1 MKVLHLATIDVG
13 GAFKATVRIHESM
26 QKCGVDSQ
34 ILLRTKIY
42 EDSWAVEI
50 FDHAAQKFA
59 SKAKNAINLVLS
71 KKDVFSDY
79 LGTDVSTHPLVKEA
93 DVLVL
98 HWVNSFLSYRSVE
111 KLLATG
117 KTVIWVM
124 HDMWPFTGGCH
135 YDWYCGGYAHSCG
148 QCPRL
153 NSKKE
158 MDLSRRNFMRKAQA
172 VKSGKVIF
180 VGPSEWS
187 VACAGKSKITEG
199 QRIVKILNPINR
211 DVFYRR
217 DHIQSLKEKYQ
228 IPTDRKIILFGASGA
243 DHNPIKGMQYLDEA
257 LFGLSADEYALVVFG
272 NQEEVHIA
280 NKKLKV
286 RCLGAIKREDELA
299 EIYSCADVFAAPSLQ
314 EAFGYTVSEALSC
327 GVPVAAFDVGGIKD
341 QVRHQEN
348 GYLAPVRD
356 AQELLRGIRWCTDE
370 KHQFRIRQATQPEN
384 DYMTIGREYMALCGK
399 CREES

>member
-13 GAFKATVRIHESM
+13 GAYKAAVRIHESM

-34 ILLRTKIY
+34 ILLRTKMH
-42 EDSWAVEI
+42 EDSLAVEI

-79 LGTDVSTHPLVKEA
+79 LGTDVSTHPLVREA
-93 DVLVL
+93 DVLIL

-111 KLLATG
+111 KLLMTG

-135 YDWYCGGYAHSCG
+135 YDWYCGGYAHGCG
-148 QCPRL
+148 KCPRL

-158 MDLSRRNFMRKAQA
+158 LDLSRRNFMRKTQA

-187 VACAGKSKITEG
+187 VSCAGQSKITEG
-199 QRIVKILNPINR
+199 QRIVKILNPLNR

-217 DHIQSLKEKYQ
+217 DNIQFLKEKYQ
-228 IPTDRKIILFGASGA
+228 IPIERKIILFGASKA
-243 DHNPIKGMQYLDEA
+243 DNNKIKGMQYLDEA
-257 LFGLSADEYALVVFG
+257 LCEISDMEYAVVIFG
-272 NQEEVHIA
+272 NAETICLT
-280 NKKLKV
+280 NKKLEV
-286 RCLGAIKREDELA
+286 RCLGAIEREDELA

-348 GYLAPVRD
+348 GYLAPVRN

-370 KHQFRIRQATQPEN
+370 KNQSRIRQAALPEN
-384 DYMTIGREYMALCGK
+384 DYLTIGRAYMALCG
-399 CREES
+399 R